1 MSPVNKV
8 RTQKV
13 QELQQNNDQLFAEL
27 RKANEKYLDVRV
39 ENNKMKDQIQTLK
52 QSIDSLRSKTGSTS
66 KGRALSAVANGQRKK
81 VSATQR
87 EEPVTYGLQPQ
98 KQLSSNVP
106 SMIH

>member
-39 ENNKMKDQIQTLK
+39 ENNKMKDQITTLNK
-52 QSIDSLRSKTGSTS
+52 NIDSLRRLGNGSAP
-66 KGRALSAVANGQRKK
+66 KRASSAVATAMRKK
-81 VSATQR
+81 ISSTQR
-87 EEPVTYGLQPQ
+87 DEPVNFGLQPT
-98 KQLSSNVP
+98 K
-106 SMIH
+106 